1 MGDSWGTVNNDNTAP
16 ARSQYTQERPAEPA
30 GSSDLHW
37 RRVRTPATRFE
48 ETFETFLQAQAD
60 DDMNAALHELSNST
74 LSAMHQQG
82 YVLAIERLHTMQ
94 QDSALLSQ
102 PKDLAIC
109 VDLQEKFERW
119 CNLVPETWVVRLSDG
134 RSEPVL
140 HELFQ
145 NREDRMTVHQDVN
158 DALACLEQASPDATT
173 FLLTVREDLV
183 ADDPVAAAQA
193 AAESTAYSL
202 RTFDTAAQ

>member
-1 MGDSWGTVNNDNTAP
+1 MHGGQLGTVNNDNTAP

-82 YVLAIERLHTMQ
+82 YVLRYRTTTH
-94 QDSALLSQ
+94 
-102 PKDLAIC
+102 
-109 VDLQEKFERW
+109 
-119 CNLVPETWVVRLSDG
+119 
-134 RSEPVL
+134 
-140 HELFQ
+140 
-145 NREDRMTVHQDVN
+145 
-158 DALACLEQASPDATT
+158 DATGLCPPVT
-173 FLLTVREDLV
+173 AERPGDL
-183 ADDPVAAAQA
+183 
-193 AAESTAYSL
+193 
-202 RTFDTAAQ
+202 R